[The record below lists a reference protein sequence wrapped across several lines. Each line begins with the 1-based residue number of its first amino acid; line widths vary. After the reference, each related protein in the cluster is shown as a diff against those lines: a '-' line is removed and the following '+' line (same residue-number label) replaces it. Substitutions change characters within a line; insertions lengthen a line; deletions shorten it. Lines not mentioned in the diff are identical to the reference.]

1 MFKPN
6 FDKGLIL
13 KQHMLEALRDYPN
26 TFVQLLFWEMGDGIL
41 SGLKISLDGECF
53 RVSEGLVKL
62 GGEVCFMTEAVCLE
76 QKGGL
81 HYVYLQRLPPVPAR
95 DGSGS
100 TCQLRV
106 IQCDG
111 EQESASDWMELFRY
125 GKNAEMKEYQN
136 IREIYQDMSN
146 RIDRSHALKSVAGG
160 STLCDE
166 YYGMFAA
173 FLLQSQQTDA
183 RDISFAYQ
191 CLNGVHTLAAI
202 QAYFRTEDTSNR
214 SLIQC
219 MKRREQE
226 LSHQF
231 QPQLDTSPEH
241 GLEKQTI
248 TVS

>member
-53 RVSEGLVKL
+53 HVSEGLIKL
-62 GGEVCFMTEAVCLE
+62 GGEVCFMTEQVCLE
-76 QKGGL
+76 QEGGM
-81 HYVYLQRLPPVPAR
+81 HYVYLEKLPLVLAR

-100 TCQLRV
+100 TRELRIV
-106 IQCDG
+106 QCDK
-111 EQESASDWMELFRY
+111 EQESASDRMELFRY
-125 GKNAEMKEYQN
+125 GRNAAMKEYQN

-166 YYGMFAA
+166 YYKMFAT
-173 FLLQSQQTDA
+173 FLLQSQQADA
-183 RDISFAYQ
+183 NDIGFAYQ

-202 QAYFRTEDTSNR
+202 QAYFQTEDTSNKN
-214 SLIQC
+214 LIQC
-219 MKRREQE
+219 MKRKEQE

-231 QPQLDTSPEH
+231 QPRLDTTP
-241 GLEKQTI
+241 KQKQKNQTI
-248 TVS
+248 IVS